1 MTSFS
6 SPWIGRIA
14 AAAVAGGMLLASAP
28 ALAQEEADDG
38 KVSPTGKGI
47 AGGILLG
54 AEVVMIPIAI
64 AGVDDWWPYV
74 VFGAVGAGGGAVGG
88 YFVETVDQP
97 EPALYMLAGGMA
109 LVIPTLVAV
118 LNATAYEPGDD
129 EDEEE
134 DEIPSEGGPTPSVEG
149 TGEVQGKA
157 HHPHIPMAVIG
168 IDAKGRVR
176 PGIPAVEI
184 SSIYTPEEVSKYG
197 VEPGTQVQFPVV
209 RTTF

>member
-1 MTSFS
+1 
-6 SPWIGRIA
+6 
-14 AAAVAGGMLLASAP
+14 
-28 ALAQEEADDG
+28 
-38 KVSPTGKGI
+38 
-47 AGGILLG
+47 
-54 AEVVMIPIAI
+54 VMIPIAI

-88 YFVETVDQP
+88 YFVEQVDQP
-97 EPALYMLAGGMA
+97 EPALYMLAGGLA

-134 DEIPSEGGPTPSVEG
+134 DEVPSEGGPTPSVEG
-149 TGEVQGKA
+149 TGNVEVQGKA
-157 HHPHIPMAVIG
+157 EHPHIPMAVIG

-176 PGIPAVEI
+176 PGIPAVQI
-184 SSIYTPEEVSKYG
+184 GSNYSPEEVSKYG
-197 VEPGTQVQFPVV
+197 VEPGTQVHFPLV